1 MREDEIREVVDLAVK
16 KSITDILQ
24 SFGFEEDERKELKA
38 DFSHLRRW
46 RKSVEQTQTYTFK
59 IIVTAIVSGLVGACW
74 LGIKAMIGK

>member
-38 DFSHLRRW
+38 DFNHLRRW

-59 IIVTAIVSGLVGACW
+59 IIVTALVSGLVGACW
-74 LGIKAMIGK
+74 LGFKAMLGK

>member
-1 MREDEIREVVDLAVK
+1 MKEDEIRDIVDLAVK

-38 DFSHLRRW
+38 DFNHLRRW

-59 IIVTAIVSGLVGACW
+59 IIITAIVSGLVGAVW
-74 LGIKAMIGK
+74 LGFKAMLGK

>member
-1 MREDEIREVVDLAVK
+1 MREDEIREVVDTAVK

-38 DFSHLRRW
+38 DFNHLRRW

-59 IIVTAIVSGLVGACW
+59 IIVTALVSGLVGACW
-74 LGIKAMIGK
+74 LGFKAMLGK